1 MTTLAMTLVHF
12 LWQGMLATVAVAV
25 FLRFGP
31 RNASVR
37 YTVGVAALGVMLVT
51 PAVTYV
57 ALSRLEPVRTPAA
70 TTTSGTAGAAGA
82 VLAPAA
88 EAGDSSVAM
97 PPGIDRDAPTPG
109 LSLVV
114 LAWAAGVLVLSL
126 RLVGGWLVARRLAAR
141 VVGPASPEI
150 LVVTAR
156 VSNRLGVRRVVRV
169 LESSACA
176 VPVVIGWVRPV
187 VLLPLAAL
195 SGLPPAQI
203 EALLA
208 HELAHIRRHDYLVN
222 LMQAS
227 VETLLFYHP
236 GVWWVSRQVRI
247 EREHCCDDLAV
258 SVCDRIEYASAL
270 SALATITS
278 TRGLALAATDGPLLR
293 RVRRLLGQTTTAR
306 TSASLWFGIVTLVA
320 VAALIPAATAAVALR
335 PADDAPP
342 IAVAEQV
349 APPSNPDAVRAPR
362 RQDIALPS
370 SAPIDESEAR
380 VPQEEVP
387 LVAGQSADREL
398 FLEQQ
403 VEELERQLRLLAEA
417 KVALERAKSQEQHRA
432 ARTELMVRL
441 DSLRAAQQEAK
452 TRFDVGL
459 TNAGEVRDI
468 ETQIAAVQRSV
479 EALDRDAQLRD
490 AHADLLR
497 RQEQLMTQYDVL
509 RARQASSVLAT
520 ESEGER
526 VLRQSRWVAASHGPH
541 RGWFEARIQPYT
553 QGGPAVSFPVAES
566 DGARTA
572 DGRPISRIRFIGW
585 REGEATRVI
594 ALVSVPRD
602 DGADTYTTD
611 ASRLVER
618 DAGTYLIR
626 FGELLELTDLE
637 ALGISNVWISSVL
650 PVR

>member
-1 MTTLAMTLVHF
+1 MTTLALTLVHF
-12 LWQGMLATVAVAV
+12 LWQGTLATLAVAV

-31 RNASVR
+31 RTASVR
-37 YTVGVAALGVMLVT
+37 YAVGVAALGVMLVT

-57 ALSRLEPVRTPAA
+57 ALSRLESVRTPAL
-70 TTTSGTAGAAGA
+70 TTTSGTAVAAGA
-82 VLAPAA
+82 AVAPAI

-97 PPGIDRDAPTPG
+97 PPRIDRDAPTPG

-114 LAWAAGVLVLSL
+114 LAWAAGVLMLSL

-141 VVGPASPEI
+141 VVGPVSPEV
-150 LVVTAR
+150 LVVAAR
-156 VSNRLGVRRVVRV
+156 VSNRLGVRQAVRV

-222 LMQAS
+222 LMQAA

-258 SVCDRIEYASAL
+258 SVCDRVEYASAL

-293 RVRRLLGQTTTAR
+293 RVRRLLGQTATAR
-306 TSASLWFGIVTLVA
+306 TSASLWFSIVTLVA

-335 PADDAPP
+335 PADEAPP

-349 APPSNPDAVRAPR
+349 APPSNPDAVSPPRVPLNAPP
-362 RQDIALPS
+362 PS
-370 SAPIDESEAR
+370 PSIDRSAP
-380 VPQEEVP
+380 VEVP
-387 LVAGQSADREL
+387 RPEASAGPAESPGAD
-398 FLEQQ
+398 QVPGQ
-403 VEELERQLRLLAEA
+403 DVEELERQLRLLAEER
-417 KVALERAKSQEQHRA
+417 VALEREIAKEQHRA
-432 ARTELMVRL
+432 ARAELTVRL
-441 DSLRAAQQEAK
+441 ENMRVALQEAK
-452 TRFDVGL
+452 IRSEIGL
-459 TNAGEVRDI
+459 AGISEVRDL
-468 ETQIAAVQRSV
+468 EAQTAAVQRRV
-479 EALDRDAQLRD
+479 EMLDWEAQTRDAEVE
-490 AHADLLR
+490 LLR
-497 RQEQLMTQYDVL
+497 RQEILQRQYE

-526 VLRQSRWVAASHGPH
+526 VLRQSRWVAVSHGPH

-553 QGGPAVSFPVAES
+553 QGGPAVFFPVAES

-602 DGADTYTTD
+602 DGANTYTTD

-626 FGELLELTDLE
+626 FGELLELKDLE